1 MENRNVRV
9 SLKVIAEQTIEVPSN
24 LSNQELVVYYTHLY
38 SPRLKQFKDHNMD
51 MEYSFEVE
59 NI

>member
-9 SLKVIAEQTIEVPSN
+9 SLKVIAEQTIEVP
-24 LSNQELVVYYTHLY
+24 Y